1 MQYEVK
7 NFEHILGTKGM
18 SDTLLKNHFK
28 LYEGYV
34 KNFNMLNDT
43 LVAMEKEGKFGTQ
56 EFAELNRRFGWEWN
70 GMRLHELY
78 FGNIVKGGTLLSED
92 SELRKKIVAEW
103 GSYEM
108 WEKDFRAMGAMRGIG
123 WVILYHD
130 PNPASQD
137 GQDRLFNVWVNEHDA
152 GHLAGATPLLVM
164 DVFEHAFVLDYGL
177 NRAGYIDAFM
187 NAIDWNVV
195 EKRLTK

>member
-92 SELRKKIVAEW
+92 SELRKKLSPSGVHTKCGRKIFARWAQCAE
-103 GSYEM
+103 S
-108 WEKDFRAMGAMRGIG
+108 
-123 WVILYHD
+123 
-130 PNPASQD
+130 
-137 GQDRLFNVWVNEHDA
+137 A
-152 GHLAGATPLLVM
+152 G
-164 DVFEHAFVLDYGL
+164 
-177 NRAGYIDAFM
+177 
-187 NAIDWNVV
+187 
-195 EKRLTK
+195 